1 MDGLGAI
8 TLISAVTC
16 LLLALQWGGHTI
28 PWSSSRIIGL
38 FVGFSCLTIV
48 FGLLQWKLGEKAT
61 IPLRILKQRS
71 VLMGCL
77 FIAFLDMTAYTVG
90 LINRKFL
97 QQDSMADYV
106 GVCLL
111 SFFLLPR
118 RTGGFSHD
126 KRCPIH
132 AVSYTANSGNRCFW
146 CHCYQV
152 RLLCRISSSFSSA
165 FKVNAPTID
174 TGSLYDYRAYHSGH
188 RNRAPYSHWTRHY
201 YSAVGNFPGFS
212 WPWSWIRHA
221 AALHGFTGSSGVG
234 THHAQMFVSD
244 F

>member
-1 MDGLGAI
+1 MVLIFIRLKGVENESRRLPVKTKLRHMDGLGAV

-38 FVGFSCLTIV
+38 FVGFGCLTIF

-71 VLMGCL
+71 VLMGCF

-90 LINRKFL
+90 LINRKIL
-97 QQDSMADYV
+97 HQDSMADYF
-106 GVCLL
+106 GVCIL

-118 RTGGFSHD
+118 RTGGFSHN

-132 AVSYTANSGNRCFW
+132 AVSYTANSGNHCFW
-146 CHCYQV
+146 CHCHQV
-152 RLLCRISSSFSSA
+152 RLLCRIPSL
-165 FKVNAPTID
+165 FKFFIGFQGQRTNHR
-174 TGSLYDYRAYHSGH
+174 YR
-188 RNRAPYSHWTRHY
+188 
-201 YSAVGNFPGFS
+201 FP
-212 WPWSWIRHA
+212 
-221 AALHGFTGSSGVG
+221 L
-234 THHAQMFVSD
+234 
-244 F
+244 